1 MKRHIPKEH
10 LLAFARECLK
20 MERLLSEQGD
30 LAELRK
36 FLNLLRSMEK
46 SGGISALEALLRP
59 DETAST
65 AWDAVCSVAKEAC
78 PPLKDTTLSPPTT
91 DTKRS

>member
-20 MERLLSEQGD
+20 LERLLSERDD

-36 FLNLLRSMEK
+36 YLNLLRSMEK
-46 SGGISALEALLRP
+46 SGGISALEALLHP
-59 DETAST
+59 EHTGSS
-65 AWDAVCSVAKEAC
+65 AWDAVCSAAKEAS
-78 PPLKDTTLSPPTT
+78 PPLKDTTFPLPIT
-91 DTKRS
+91 TKRT